1 MFHDL
6 IHDAPRHV
14 AGYREADPHI
24 AATRRKDGSIDA
36 DKLAPQVHQRAAGI
50 PRIDGRIRLYEILIS
65 LLADSGATKGTDNT
79 RRNSLAETE
88 WIAHSDHEITDI
100 EPIAIAHLDGLERMR
115 SLQAEYGQICARVTP
130 DELSHYAAPV
140 LRHYL
145 YGRGLRNYVVCSQ
158 HVALLLVDDDP
169 GPYSLALALEF
180 PWHLQKLAEDRVPV
194 EGVILLDSP
203 PD

>member
-1 MFHDL
+1 
-6 IHDAPRHV
+6 
-14 AGYREADPHI
+14 
-24 AATRRKDGSIDA
+24 
-36 DKLAPQVHQRAAGI
+36 
-50 PRIDGRIRLYEILIS
+50 

-140 LRHYL
+140 LRHHL
-145 YGRGLRNYVVCSQ
+145 YRRGLRNYVVCSQ
-158 HVALLLVDDDP
+158 YEALLLIDDDAR
-169 GPYSLALALEF
+169 PYGLALPLEF
-180 PWHLQKLAEDRVPV
+180 LWHVQEFAEYRVTV
-194 EGVILLDSP
+194 EGIILLDP
-203 PD
+203 PTD